1 MCTSNQNIVF
11 SYAIDK
17 NNVGL
22 IFYDGDML
30 PIGSGTRT
38 VNYIIFACFIA
49 LSIVPYSIIKANQH
63 SFSIII

>member
-38 VNYIIFACFIA
+38 VNYIIFA
-49 LSIVPYSIIKANQH
+49 
-63 SFSIII
+63 